1 MMDMFQSKVDFALRK
16 CVYSND
22 INWVKTKDLED
33 RGFYHEQAKLIK
45 VDLEEQVEERRSRP
59 NYKD

>member
-1 MMDMFQSKVDFALRK
+1 MVRK
-16 CVYSND
+16 CVYGND

-33 RGFYHEQAKLIK
+33 GGFYREQPKLIN